1 MQTYHLVSHI
11 VWFYFVC
18 IELGYVDVVNTAAD
32 SSVCDASVAMLFAHM
47 MGGKH
52 LHISVIVPFV
62 MQPTEIRSRHVDID
76 ESCIGFDEIIHFF
89 FIEGTS
95 INCLVFFYLLIF
107 IYCFGS
113 SFIKRRE
120 YATRSGSTDSFLGE
134 VFRT

>member
-1 MQTYHLVSHI
+1 MQNYHLVSYT
-11 VWFYFVC
+11 VLFYFVY

-107 IYCFGS
+107 IHCFAS

-120 YATRSGSTDSFLGE
+120 YATSPGSTDPFSAAI
-134 VFRT
+134 FRT